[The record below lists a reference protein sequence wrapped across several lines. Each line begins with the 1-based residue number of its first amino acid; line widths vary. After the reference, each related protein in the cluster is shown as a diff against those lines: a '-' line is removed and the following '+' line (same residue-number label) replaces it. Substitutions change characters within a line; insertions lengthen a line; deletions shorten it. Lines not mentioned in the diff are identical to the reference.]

1 MHRETSCTGIS
12 NKQNCAF
19 FKNGDQ
25 KVKQVLSGSWYQWD
39 GEDIRKG
46 CRRVT
51 MVEYSVLMYENGKI
65 KSGESSPRI
74 REGRIKEN
82 SGEANAAKLCCK
94 QFVNV
99 TMLPQYI
106 IR

>member
-1 MHRETSCTGIS
+1 
-12 NKQNCAF
+12 
-19 FKNGDQ
+19 
-25 KVKQVLSGSWYQWD
+25 
-39 GEDIRKG
+39 
-46 CRRVT
+46 

-94 QFVNV
+94 RFVNV